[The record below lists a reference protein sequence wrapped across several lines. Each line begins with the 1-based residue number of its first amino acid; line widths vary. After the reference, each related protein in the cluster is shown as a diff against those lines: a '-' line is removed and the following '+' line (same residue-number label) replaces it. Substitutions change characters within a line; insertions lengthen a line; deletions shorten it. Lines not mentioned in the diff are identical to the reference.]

1 MRWNDSIGHTDPMA
15 AVRALARAEREA
27 FADLLDGLTPAQWQ
41 AGSLCAGWTVRD
53 VAAHTIAYLDQG
65 RVALARAMVATGGR
79 IDRLNADALAEHR
92 LVPPGRLI
100 ELMRQG
106 VRPRGAGA
114 LYGGRVAL
122 IECLIHQQDIRRPL
136 GLARGIDP
144 AALHAALSFARASPV
159 IGAARRTRGLRLSA
173 TDLDW
178 TAGRGPEV
186 RGTAEALLLAMT
198 GRAAHVGAE
207 LAGDGAARLR

>member
-1 MRWNDSIGHTDPMA
+1 MRQTDSVI
-15 AVRALARAEREA
+15 AVHALARAEREA
-27 FADLLDGLTPAQWQ
+27 FADLLAGLTADQWD
-41 AGSLCAGWTVRD
+41 AASLCAGWTVRD
-53 VAAHTIAYLDQG
+53 VAVHTIAYLDQS
-65 RVALARAMVATGGR
+65 RMTLVRSMFTHRWDV
-79 IDRLNADALAEHR
+79 DRLNSDALAGHR
-92 LVPPGRLI
+92 LLTPARLV

-106 VRPRGAGA
+106 ARPAGAGA

-136 GLARGIDP
+136 GLPRVVEP
-144 AALHAALSFARASPV
+144 AALRAALRYARASPV

-178 TAGRGPEV
+178 AAGRGPQV

-198 GRAAHVGAE
+198 GRAAHVRAE
-207 LAGDGAARLR
+207 LAGDGVQLLR

>member
-1 MRWNDSIGHTDPMA
+1 MRQTDSVI
-15 AVRALARAEREA
+15 AVHALARAEREA
-27 FADLLDGLTPAQWQ
+27 FADLLDSLTAEQWD
-41 AGSLCAGWTVRD
+41 AASLCAGWTVRD
-53 VAAHTIAYLDQG
+53 VAVHTIAYLDQS
-65 RVALARAMVATGGR
+65 RMTLVRSMFTHRWDV
-79 IDRLNADALAEHR
+79 DRLNSDALAGHR
-92 LVPPGRLI
+92 LLTPARLV

-106 VRPRGAGA
+106 ARPAGAGA

-136 GLARGIDP
+136 GLPRVVEP
-144 AALHAALSFARASPV
+144 AALRAALRYARASPV

-178 TAGRGPEV
+178 AAGRGPQV

-198 GRAAHVGAE
+198 GRAAHVRAE
-207 LAGDGAARLR
+207 LAGDGVQLLR